1 MLKAVGIKERV
12 SLSNAA
18 LTFDVVGTV
27 RVMQAR
33 VDDDDASE
41 IERSISRSRTKINE
55 ISAEVRRLVEQ
66 RKLRVF
72 LTSKFLCCVVPE
84 SSQTSPSF
92 QDTSILG
99 GKTIVYN
106 KRARHYF

>member
-18 LTFDVVGTV
+18 LTFDVAGTV

-33 VDDDDASE
+33 VDDDASE
-41 IERSISRSRTKINE
+41 IERSILRSQTKINE

-106 KRARHYF
+106 KHARHYF